1 MRYLKKDVLRLAAT
15 YLAIIMVMSVGF
27 SIVFYHT
34 TLYELGH
41 RPADGLF
48 GDVQLNAMQSFSDYL
63 DTRAIETQATI
74 LADIF
79 IVNILTLF
87 FGAIL
92 SFLLAEYTLRPIERN
107 MESQTQFV
115 SDASHEL
122 RTPLTALRAA
132 NEVALRNKKLTV
144 KEARTVMEG
153 NIQDIARL
161 QHLADSML
169 GLLSGDD
176 AKIRSQMSL
185 SQLVGDALQ
194 LVVPQAQAKNVS
206 VEDMVDDVTVR
217 VNPSGFIQLLTI
229 LVDNAVKYSADDS
242 TVIVSSDVRSRTVR
256 ISVRDEGVGM
266 SSETIKRIF
275 TRFYRAEESR
285 NTNGHGLGLTIA
297 KKIADAHGARIN
309 VKSQVGKGS
318 TFTVILPI

>member
-115 SDASHEL
+115 SDASH
-122 RTPLTALRAA
+122 
-132 NEVALRNKKLTV
+132 
-144 KEARTVMEG
+144 
-153 NIQDIARL
+153 
-161 QHLADSML
+161 
-169 GLLSGDD
+169 
-176 AKIRSQMSL
+176 
-185 SQLVGDALQ
+185 
-194 LVVPQAQAKNVS
+194 
-206 VEDMVDDVTVR
+206 
-217 VNPSGFIQLLTI
+217 
-229 LVDNAVKYSADDS
+229 
-242 TVIVSSDVRSRTVR
+242 
-256 ISVRDEGVGM
+256 
-266 SSETIKRIF
+266 
-275 TRFYRAEESR
+275 
-285 NTNGHGLGLTIA
+285 
-297 KKIADAHGARIN
+297 
-309 VKSQVGKGS
+309 
-318 TFTVILPI
+318 